1 MGYPGSLAAPYVQ
14 WLLTD
19 RVISPPETQ
28 VHPPHTPTNTTE
40 MQVYPSLTLPTLPML
55 LTHVSSYSYI
65 RVRILQTQ
73 SHYTEKLLFHARGY
87 YVNDYARL
95 FPGYP
100 PPPPLVTTER
110 HEKKS
115 GGKNRK
121 KTDKNKHPAGAS
133 EDAGLVYTFFFI
145 FVSCAPAGVSSAR
158 EDTGEDA
165 GFVYTSFFVF
175 LIGKKI

>member
-1 MGYPGSLAAPYVQ
+1 MGYPGSLAAPYVP

-19 RVISPPETQ
+19 RIVSPRKMQ
-28 VHPPHTPTNTTE
+28 VYPPHTPTNTTE
-40 MQVYPSLTLPTLPML
+40 MQVYTSLTLLTLRILPI
-55 LTHVSSYSYI
+55 HVPAYCYV

-100 PPPPLVTTER
+100 PPPPLVTTEH

-121 KTDKNKHPAGAS
+121 KIDKNKYPAGASSARDDTS
-133 EDAGLVYTFFFI
+133 EDAGLVYSFCSFFFI
-145 FVSCAPAGVSSAR
+145 FWI
-158 EDTGEDA
+158 E
-165 GFVYTSFFVF
+165 
-175 LIGKKI
+175 KKSEKAEKKLMKRKRGRR

>member
-1 MGYPGSLAAPYVQ
+1 M
-14 WLLTD
+14 
-19 RVISPPETQ
+19 
-28 VHPPHTPTNTTE
+28 H
-40 MQVYPSLTLPTLPML
+40 
-55 LTHVSSYSYI
+55 LTHVSASSYI

-115 GGKNRK
+115 GEKNRK
-121 KTDKNKHPAGAS
+121 KTDKYKHPADASSAS
-133 EDAGLVYTFFFI
+133 EDAGLVYTFF
-145 FVSCAPAGVSSAR
+145 
-158 EDTGEDA
+158 
-165 GFVYTSFFVF
+165 SFFF
-175 LIGKKI
+175 PLCSGRR